1 MESYETT
8 ERGSNLSEEKTRIQ
22 LELERAIR
30 IDTQIEIQIIVLHR
44 KVKMISMKI
53 PGIAV

>member
-53 PGIAV
+53 LGIAV